1 MAACPRCERPMA
13 PATVKTAI
21 WREERLFIVEDIPAE
36 VCAACREHF
45 YDEETTETLR
55 RLTAEG
61 FASADPVRVIQAQ
74 VFSLAGLV
82 PAREARVPASPGEEV
97 HADY

>member
-1 MAACPRCERPMA
+1 ME

-36 VCAACREHF
+36 ICGSCREHF
-45 YDEETTETLR
+45 YDEATTETLR

-74 VFSLAGLV
+74 VFSLAGLM
-82 PAREARVPASPGEEV
+82 PAPEDRAPASPEDQV
-97 HADY
+97 YADY